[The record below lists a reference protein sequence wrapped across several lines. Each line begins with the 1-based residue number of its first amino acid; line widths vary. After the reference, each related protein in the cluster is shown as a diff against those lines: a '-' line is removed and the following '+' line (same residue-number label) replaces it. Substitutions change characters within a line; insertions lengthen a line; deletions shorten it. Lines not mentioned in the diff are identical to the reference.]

1 MAMAMA
7 TATATATRARAL
19 ETDAVI
25 RAIDERAFATATRAR
40 ALETDAV
47 IRAIDERAFA
57 TEEGA
62 RLAFTHDV
70 DSERRAIDASG
81 AGVDSDGKGNPGMI
95 YARVFDGNGA
105 SGFRLGGED
114 ALCVALRAPPE
125 ARYFSFAPYVYR
137 RGARVVSA
145 QAGHSINNANAK
157 RDGDVLIFVAT
168 HSRETFEAMRTAFG
182 DAGYDEGAVNLV
194 PLFDDVRYGGGF
206 GDLLSISFRVAF
218 WPSRLNATGEDALGE
233 WSRLEWPAFFA
244 RRASSGA
251 ARGGSTV
258 SQALPT
264 PTLNLTVKVDKQH
277 EYELSTTVAPV
288 VVVDGAARVGSTT
301 LVVMPVDHARC
312 RRDPFYSPWSTA
324 GVSVRSACFG
334 ATTDALYS
342 ISRDFT
348 RVASLRQFLIVVR
361 GRDVVSRGRAAFTT
375 IALYATGGPI
385 SSFVSARDVRVL
397 AAIDDRAFIVDERSS
412 LFAVAFG
419 SSLAACA
426 RVAVPCVVAA
436 SPPARSTLFLVCRD
450 YLNPRTATAPASRPT
465 LVVDAFAL

>member
-1 MAMAMA
+1 MRRRRRARAATATAMAMAM
-7 TATATATRARAL
+7 ATATATRARAL
-19 ETDAVI
+19 ETDAVM
-25 RAIDERAFATATRAR
+25 
-40 ALETDAV
+40 
-47 IRAIDERAFA
+47 RAIDERAFA

-206 GDLLSISFRVAF
+206 GDFGDLLSISFRVAF
-218 WPSRLNATGEDALGE
+218 WPSRLNATGEEDALGE

-264 PTLNLTVKVDKQH
+264 PTLNLTVEVDKQH
-277 EYELSTTVAPV
+277 ELSTTVAPV

-342 ISRDFT
+342 ISRDFM

-385 SSFVSARDVRVL
+385 SSFASARDVRVL
-397 AAIDDRAFIVDERSS
+397 AAVDDRAFIVDERSS

-436 SPPARSTLFLVCRD
+436 SPPARSTLFLLCRD
-450 YLNPRTATAPASRPT
+450 YLNPRTATAPASRPA

>member
-1 MAMAMA
+1 MATMAMAAMAAMAMAMC
-7 TATATATRARAL
+7 ATRAGAL
-19 ETDAVI
+19 ETRAVT
-25 RAIDERAFATATRAR
+25 RAIDERAFAVEDGMRM
-40 ALETDAV
+40 
-47 IRAIDERAFA
+47 
-57 TEEGA
+57 
-62 RLAFTHDV
+62 AFTHDV
-70 DSERRAIDASG
+70 DHERTAFDARG

-114 ALCVALRAPPE
+114 ALCVIVREPPPN

-145 QAGHSINNANAK
+145 QAGHSINNANVK
-157 RDGDVLIFVAT
+157 RRDGEILIFVAT
-168 HSRETFEAMRTAFG
+168 HSSETFAAMRTAFIDG
-182 DAGYDEGAVNLV
+182 GYDEGAVNLV
-194 PLFDDVRYGGGF
+194 PLFDDVRYGGFG

-218 WPSRLNATGEDALGE
+218 WPSRLNATGEDVLGE
-233 WSRLEWPAFFA
+233 WSRLEWPAFIA

-251 ARGGSTV
+251 ARVGSTV
-258 SQALPT
+258 SQALP
-264 PTLNLTVKVDKQH
+264 PSTLNLTFKVDKQH
-277 EYELSTTVAPV
+277 EAPTTAAPV

-342 ISRDFT
+342 ISRDFM
-348 RVASLRQFLIVVR
+348 RAASLREFLIVVR
-361 GRDVVSRGRAAFTT
+361 GRDVVSRGRATFTT

-385 SSFVSARDVRVL
+385 SSFMSARDVRVL
-397 AAIDDRAFIVDERSS
+397 AAIDDRVLRRGRAFIALRRRLR
-412 LFAVAFG
+412 LFARRVRARRR
-419 SSLAACA
+419 SL
-426 RVAVPCVVAA
+426 R
-436 SPPARSTLFLVCRD
+436 RRRF
-450 YLNPRTATAPASRPT
+450 ASRAFDAIPRLSRLPRILAPPPRRRADPT